1 MADEVRRFING
12 EIDDEGNQL
21 TTVDED
27 GNTVL
32 ISTGGRPTRLQ
43 GISLTPDTKR
53 LYPFG
58 SLAGNVIGFV
68 NANNMGAYGLEASY
82 DDVLSGSTGLTITP
96 TNVNGTPLLFSG
108 GEQMFDAENGKMC
121 IRDRPYRVRR
131 TYRYGR
137 IALTLIRRGGDRE
150 NEE

>member
-1 MADEVRRFING
+1 MADEVRRFITERSTMRG
-12 EIDDEGNQL
+12 
-21 TTVDED
+21 
-27 GNTVL
+27 
-32 ISTGGRPTRLQ
+32 ISLPRWTRTATPFSSLPAGSPSRLQ

-108 GEQMFDAENGKMC
+108 ASRCLCGEWQAACAELWITN
-121 IRDRPYRVRR
+121 RSSQRP
-131 TYRYGR
+131 
-137 IALTLIRRGGDRE
+137 
-150 NEE
+150 